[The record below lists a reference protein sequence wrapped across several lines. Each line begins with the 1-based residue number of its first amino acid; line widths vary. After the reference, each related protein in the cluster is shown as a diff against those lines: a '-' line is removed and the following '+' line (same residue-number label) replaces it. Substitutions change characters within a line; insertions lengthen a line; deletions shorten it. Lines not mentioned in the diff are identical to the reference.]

1 MKTLKDIKHINEVI
15 INFTTT
21 TGYNK
26 YQLLVEEDEDL
37 DLEKMD
43 ISKIFENNLTAMLDN
58 GFSNEEIYF
67 NTGMY
72 IPSSEELEEL
82 EKLEEFFHI
91 DKGYIIN
98 GLLLT
103 IGR

>member
-1 MKTLKDIKHINEVI
+1 MKTLKDIKRINEII

-43 ISKIFENNLTAMLDN
+43 ISKIFENNLTLQLDN

-72 IPSSEELEEL
+72 IPTSEELEEL

>member
-26 YQLLVEEDEDL
+26 YQLLVEEDVE
-37 DLEKMD
+37 LEKAD
-43 ISKIFENNLTAMLDN
+43 IFKIFENNLTLQLDN

>member
-1 MKTLKDIKHINEVI
+1 MKTLKDIKRINEII

-26 YQLLVEEDEDL
+26 YQLLMEEDVE
-37 DLEKMD
+37 LEKAD
-43 ISKIFENNLTAMLDN
+43 IFKIFENNLTLQLDN

-72 IPSSEELEEL
+72 IPTSEELEEL